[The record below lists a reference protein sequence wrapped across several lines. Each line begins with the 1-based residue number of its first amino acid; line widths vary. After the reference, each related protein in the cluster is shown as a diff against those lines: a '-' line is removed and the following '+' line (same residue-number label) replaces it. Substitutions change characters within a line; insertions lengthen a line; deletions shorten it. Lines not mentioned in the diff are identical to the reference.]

1 MDDPTPGTCRARWI
15 VGLVLLMFLA
25 GCSQTRL
32 AYRYADWGV
41 VWWVED
47 YISLTGE
54 QEAQLSQDLEAL
66 RQWHCSAE
74 LPRYQQWLAVLKSD
88 LEEGKPSEATV
99 LFHQEQL
106 MDFLPE
112 LLERATPVAVNL
124 LSSLSDEQV
133 AQLADNMAEKQQ
145 ELEQEMLEGT
155 PAQTAQARSER
166 TIERI
171 ERWLGELNQQQRAIV
186 ESWSADRGRQ
196 TEIWLTGRRN
206 WQLALLDTLERRRQS
221 GFAEQVN
228 ELLVHSERA
237 RGAEYQA
244 MLAESRVAMAGLMH
258 DLLQAGDT
266 RHQDHLLARASEL
279 KGDFAALTCS

>member
-1 MDDPTPGTCRARWI
+1 MDDSTPRIIRARWL
-15 VGLVLLMFLA
+15 VGLALLIFLA

-47 YISLTGE
+47 YISLTSE
-54 QEAQLSQDLEAL
+54 QEVQLNQDLALL

-74 LPRYQQWLAVLKSD
+74 LPRYRQWLTVLKSD
-88 LEEGKPSEATV
+88 LAEGTPSEATV

-106 MDFLPE
+106 MDFLPD
-112 LLERATPVAVNL
+112 LLKRAAPVAINL

-133 AQLADNMAEKQQ
+133 AELGENMAEKQR

-155 PAQTAQARSER
+155 SAETARARAER

-171 ERWLGELNQQQRAIV
+171 ERWLGDLNQEQRAIV
-186 ESWSADRGRQ
+186 ENWSADRGQQ
-196 TEIWLTGRRN
+196 TEIWLAGRRN
-206 WQLALLDTLERRRQS
+206 WQLALLDTLEQRRQP

-258 DLLQAGDT
+258 NLLQAGDT

-279 KGDFAALTCS
+279 NGDFAALTCS

>member
-1 MDDPTPGTCRARWI
+1 MDNPTPRTLRARWI
-15 VGLVLLMFLA
+15 VGLVLLMFFA
-25 GCSQTRL
+25 GCSQARL

-47 YISLTGE
+47 YISLTSE
-54 QEAQLSQDLEAL
+54 QEAQLNQDLEAL
-66 RQWHCSAE
+66 RQWHCSVE
-74 LPRYQQWLAVLKSD
+74 LPRYQQWLAALKSD
-88 LEEGKPSEATV
+88 LAEGTPGQATV

-106 MDFLPE
+106 MDFIPE
-112 LLERATPVAVNL
+112 LLERAAPVAVNL
-124 LSSLSDEQV
+124 LSSLSVEQV

-155 PAQTAQARSER
+155 PAETARARSER

-171 ERWLGELNQQQRAIV
+171 ERWLGDLNQQQWTIV

-206 WQLALLDTLERRRQS
+206 WQLALLDVLEQRGEP
-221 GFAEQVN
+221 GFAEQVK

-244 MLAESRVAMAGLMH
+244 MLAKSRVAMASLMH

-279 KGDFAALTCS
+279 NGDFAALTCS

>member
-1 MDDPTPGTCRARWI
+1 MDDSTPGKVRARWV

-47 YISLTGE
+47 YISLTSE
-54 QEAQLSQDLEAL
+54 QEVQLNQDLELL

-74 LPRYQQWLAVLKSD
+74 LPRYRQWLTVLKSD
-88 LEEGKPSEATV
+88 LAEGPPSEATV
-99 LFHQEQL
+99 LSHQEQL
-106 MDFLPE
+106 MDFVPD

-133 AQLADNMAEKQQ
+133 TQLAENMAENQQ

-155 PAQTAQARSER
+155 PAETAKARSER

-171 ERWLGELNQQQRAIV
+171 ERWLGDLNQEQRAIV
-186 ESWSADRGRQ
+186 ETWSEDHGRQ
-196 TEIWLTGRRN
+196 TEIWLAGRKN
-206 WQLALLDTLERRRQS
+206 WQLALLDVLEQR
-221 GFAEQVN
+221 GEPDFADQVK

-279 KGDFAALTCS
+279 NGDFAALTCS

>member
-1 MDDPTPGTCRARWI
+1 MDDSMPEKIRARWI
-15 VGLVLLMFLA
+15 VGLVLLMFLS

-47 YISLTGE
+47 YISVTSE
-54 QEAQLSQDLEAL
+54 QEAQLNQDLEAL

-88 LEEGKPSEATV
+88 LAEGPPSEATV
-99 LFHQEQL
+99 LSHQEQL
-106 MDFLPE
+106 MDFVPD
-112 LLERATPVAVNL
+112 LLDRASPIAVNL

-133 AQLADNMAEKQQ
+133 AELAENMAEKQR
-145 ELEQEMLEGT
+145 ELEQKMLEGT
-155 PAQTAQARSER
+155 PAETARARSER

-171 ERWLGELNQQQRAIV
+171 EQWLGDLNPEQQAIIKT
-186 ESWSADRGRQ
+186 WSADRGRQ
-196 TEIWLTGRRN
+196 TEIWLAGRRN
-206 WQLALLDTLERRRQS
+206 WQLALLDVLEQR
-221 GFAEQVN
+221 GEPDFADQVK